1 MNIQIN
7 ICHTVDYGDELL
19 LNIRLDDGGQQSVA
33 RMAMQTRDGTHWT
46 CRLDDID
53 SKSNQHINYFFSVE
67 GAGQEREREWTGILH
82 RADINLTR
90 ATDIRIYN
98 MWQSVP
104 DDTRYFTTA
113 YTECLCRRVR
123 QHLPRA
129 GYAKTLRLVV
139 RAPELQQGERLA
151 IVGDGAAMGEWHAD
165 RAVYMVEH
173 NACEWL
179 VDINAAAVGAGE
191 YSFVAVGEDGTVE
204 WETGPRRVLEV
215 PEMELCD
222 AVIYELPQARFNR
235 TAQKVECVNVSVAGM
250 RTGGS
255 FGIGDFG
262 DLADFV
268 VSTADSSPS
277 RMVFIPPVNDTISTH
292 TNADATPYSS
302 VSVYALHPLLCDLRQ
317 LAPINDPQERER
329 MEALRLRLNALPE
342 VDYSA
347 TLSAKF
353 EYMHAIFQQEG
364 DRTMRSAAFR
374 HFFAANEHWLVPYA
388 QYSYLRDA
396 YGQADFRH
404 WPNHNEWTE
413 AERGQLQNPRTKA
426 YKKLAFIY
434 YVQFV
439 LHAQLSAV
447 RDVAR
452 RHGIVLGG
460 DLTANINPNGCD
472 VWKDADRVGADSW
485 WTRRLSAMECFYDAC
500 RVGQQVSERK
510 DIMESTRMWTDTF
523 LKI

>member
-7 ICHTVDYGDELL
+7 ICHTVAYGDELL
-19 LNIRLDDGGQQSVA
+19 LNIRLDGDGQQSTA

-53 SKSNQHINYFFSVE
+53 IKSNQHIDYFFSVE
-67 GAGQEREREWTGILH
+67 GAGLEREHEWTGIIH
-82 RADINLTR
+82 RVDLNLTR
-90 ATDIRIYN
+90 ATDMHIYN

-104 DDTRYFTTA
+104 DDTRFFTTA
-113 YTECLCRRVR
+113 YTECLCRRVS

-129 GYAKTLRLVV
+129 VYAKTLRLVV
-139 RAPELQQGERLA
+139 RAPELRQGERLA
-151 IVGDGAAMGEWHAD
+151 IVGDGAALGEWQTSHAIF
-165 RAVYMVEH
+165 MTEH
-173 NACEWL
+173 NVCEWQ
-179 VDINAAAVGAGE
+179 VDINAAALSEGE
-191 YSFVAVGEDGTVE
+191 YNFVAIGGDGTVE
-204 WETGPRRVLEV
+204 WEMGPRRILELS
-215 PEMELCD
+215 ELGQGD
-222 AVIYELPQARFNR
+222 VVAYELPQARFGR
-235 TAQKVECVNVSVAGM
+235 TALQAESVNVSVAGM

-255 FGIGDFG
+255 CGIGDFG

-268 VSTADSSPS
+268 VSTAATSSA
-277 RMVFIPPVNDTISTH
+277 RMIFIPPVNDTISTH

-302 VSVYALHPLLCDLRQ
+302 ISVYALHPLLCDLRQ
-317 LAPINDPQERER
+317 LGPIGDPIERAR
-329 MEALRLRLNALPE
+329 MEALRVKLNALPE

-353 EYMHAIFQQEG
+353 DYMHAIFMQEG

-374 HFFAANEHWLVPYA
+374 RFFADNEHWLVPYA

-404 WPNHNEWTE
+404 WPNHTEWTE

-439 LHAQLSAV
+439 LHIQLVAV
-447 RDVAR
+447 RDIAR
-452 RHGIVLGG
+452 RQGIVLGG

-472 VWKDADRVGADSW
+472 VWKDADSVGSDSW
-485 WTRRLSAMECFYDAC
+485 WTRRIAAMECFYDAC
-500 RVGQQVSERK
+500 RVGLQVKERK
-510 DIMESTRMWTDTF
+510 EIVESTRMWTDTF
-523 LKI
+523 